1 MDQEIMVT
9 ICCVTYNQEKYISQA
24 IESFLMQET
33 NFKYEI
39 IIHDDASTDN
49 TTEIIR
55 RYEEKFP
62 DIIKPIYQV
71 ENQYSRGIIPSQIV
85 YKKAK
90 GKYITIC
97 EGDDYWTDCNKLQKQ
112 FDFLEN
118 NPSYIATAHWCE
130 IVDKHGNISND
141 YTHKY
146 KVFNFKNNIYNLED
160 YKNNIIPG
168 HINTIMYRNIYL
180 EHKYDYEKMYLATK
194 LVGDRTTYL
203 ILSLLGKINVMNEF
217 MSCYRYVV
225 EDGGTNYV
233 SIVKDMNQSYFWFN
247 YYENL
252 EKYSL
257 EIMNKKISLKKLKY
271 DSFIGGLFRYV
282 KQPNNEN
289 KIILKKIFNKA
300 NKSELVLYF
309 PIAFFRKIKDRVIF
323 SFTK

>member
-1 MDQEIMVT
+1 MNENIMVS
-9 ICCVTYNQEKYISQA
+9 ICCISYNHENYIREA
-24 IESFLMQET
+24 IESFLMQKT

-39 IIHDDASTDN
+39 IIYDDASPDN
-49 TTEIIR
+49 TSTIIR
-55 RYEEKFP
+55 EYANKYK
-62 DIIKPIYQV
+62 DIIKPIYQK
-71 ENQYSRGIIPSQIV
+71 ENQYSKGVIVSQIT

-90 GKYITIC
+90 GKYIILC

-130 IVDKHGNISND
+130 IVDRYGNISND
-141 YTHKY
+141 YPHKY
-146 KVFNFKNNIYNLED
+146 KVFNFKNNIYTLED
-160 YKNNIIPG
+160 YKKNIIPG

-180 EHKYDYEKMYLATK
+180 EHKYDYEKMYLASK

-225 EDGGTNYV
+225 EDGGTNYRSV
-233 SIVKDMNQSYFWFN
+233 VKDVNQSYFWFD

-257 EIMNKKISLKKLKY
+257 EIMNQKISLKILKY
-271 DSFIGGLFRYV
+271 DSFMGGLFRYV
-282 KQPNNEN
+282 KQPSNEN
-289 KIILKKIFNKA
+289 KRILKKIFNKA
-300 NKSELVLYF
+300 NKVELLVYF
-309 PIAFFRKIKDRVIF
+309 PIAFFRRAKDSLICRCIK
-323 SFTK
+323 